1 MKRLTS
7 LVLALLLALTM
18 MVGAFAETADVTG
31 EWYGELL
38 GIQVTLTINADGT
51 YKMDIAGMDSEEGV
65 WEKNEDG
72 NLVMDKGTEGE
83 GLVTVTETGLST
95 EQDGMKIDFTREAPA
110 EDEELTISTETTEE
124 ELQGKWQ
131 ATSVIMNGMSVP
143 MSMVGQECI
152 IEVKD
157 SNLYLLNLVGQ
168 TALAEIP
175 IPMTFVDGIL
185 TVTLPVDKN
194 TTQMFGVAKLTDGTL
209 LFELVQ
215 GDTTMDFLM
224 EAVPEDA
231 EPAAAEYNNIQII
244 TTIGAEDG
252 NVFRPCTFFG
262 GNCYT
267 FDAIVAR
274 RHV

>member
-72 NLVMDKGTEGE
+72 NLVMDKGTDGE

-131 ATSVIMNGMSVP
+131 ATSV
-143 MSMVGQECI
+143 SMVGQECI

-185 TVTLPVDKN
+185 TVTLPVDEN

-231 EPAAAEYNNIQII
+231 EPAAAE
-244 TTIGAEDG
+244 
-252 NVFRPCTFFG
+252 
-262 GNCYT
+262 
-267 FDAIVAR
+267 
-274 RHV
+274 

>member
-1 MKRLTS
+1 M
-7 LVLALLLALTM
+7 
-18 MVGAFAETADVTG
+18 
-31 EWYGELL
+31 
-38 GIQVTLTINADGT
+38 
-51 YKMDIAGMDSEEGV
+51 
-65 WEKNEDG
+65 
-72 NLVMDKGTEGE
+72 
-83 GLVTVTETGLST
+83 TVTETGLST

-185 TVTLPVDKN
+185 TVTLPVDEN
-194 TTQMFGVAKLTDGTL
+194 TKQMFGVAKLTDGTL

-224 EAVPEDA
+224 EAVPED
-231 EPAAAEYNNIQII
+231 
-244 TTIGAEDG
+244 G
-252 NVFRPCTFFG
+252 NVFRPCAFLG

-267 FDAIVAR
+267 FDAVVAR
-274 RHV
+274 KHE

>member
-131 ATSVIMNGMSVP
+131 ATS
-143 MSMVGQECI
+143 MVGQECI

-185 TVTLPVDKN
+185 TVTLPVDEN
-194 TTQMFGVAKLTDGTL
+194 TKQMFGVAKLTDGTL

-231 EPAAAEYNNIQII
+231 EPAAAE
-244 TTIGAEDG
+244 
-252 NVFRPCTFFG
+252 
-262 GNCYT
+262 
-267 FDAIVAR
+267 
-274 RHV
+274 

>member
-131 ATSVIMNGMSVP
+131 ATS
-143 MSMVGQECI
+143 MVGQECI

-157 SNLYLLNLVGQ
+157 SKLYLLNLVGQ

-185 TVTLPVDKN
+185 TVTLPVDEN
-194 TTQMFGVAKLTDGTL
+194 TKQMFGVAKLTDGTL

-231 EPAAAEYNNIQII
+231 EPAAAE
-244 TTIGAEDG
+244 
-252 NVFRPCTFFG
+252 
-262 GNCYT
+262 
-267 FDAIVAR
+267 
-274 RHV
+274 

>member
-72 NLVMDKGTEGE
+72 DLVMDKGTDGE

-131 ATSVIMNGMSVP
+131 ATSVI
-143 MSMVGQECI
+143 
-152 IEVKD
+152 EVKD

-185 TVTLPVDKN
+185 TVTLPVDEN

-231 EPAAAEYNNIQII
+231 EPAAAE
-244 TTIGAEDG
+244 
-252 NVFRPCTFFG
+252 
-262 GNCYT
+262 
-267 FDAIVAR
+267 
-274 RHV
+274 

>member
-110 EDEELTISTETTEE
+110 ASVELTISADTTEE
-124 ELQGKWQ
+124 ELQGVQ
-131 ATSVIMNGMSVP
+131 SAA
-143 MSMVGQECI
+143 GQECI
-152 IEVKD
+152 IEIKD
-157 SNLYLLNLVGQ
+157 SNLYVLNLLSM
-168 TALAEIP
+168 TMLAEIP
-175 IPMTFVDGIL
+175 IPLTFADGIL
-185 TVTLPVDKN
+185 AVTLQADEN
-194 TTQMFGVAKLTDGTL
+194 TTQMFGVAKLADGTV
-209 LFELVQ
+209 LFEVAQ
-215 GDTTMDFLM
+215 GDTVMDFLM
-224 EAVPEDA
+224 EAVTEDA
-231 EPAAAEYNNIQII
+231 EPAAAE
-244 TTIGAEDG
+244 
-252 NVFRPCTFFG
+252 
-262 GNCYT
+262 
-267 FDAIVAR
+267 
-274 RHV
+274 

>member
-72 NLVMDKGTEGE
+72 NLVMDKGTE
-83 GLVTVTETGLST
+83 
-95 EQDGMKIDFTREAPA
+95 QDGMKIDFTREAPA

-157 SNLYLLNLVGQ
+157 SKLYLLNLVGQ

-185 TVTLPVDKN
+185 TVTLPVDEN
-194 TTQMFGVAKLTDGTL
+194 TKQMFGVAKLTDGTL

-231 EPAAAEYNNIQII
+231 EPAAAE
-244 TTIGAEDG
+244 
-252 NVFRPCTFFG
+252 
-262 GNCYT
+262 
-267 FDAIVAR
+267 
-274 RHV
+274 

>member
-1 MKRLTS
+1 MPQIHGANPPNKEKRHMKRLTS

-51 YKMDIAGMDSEEGV
+51 YKMDITGMDSEEGV

-157 SNLYLLNLVGQ
+157 SSLYLLNLVGQ

-185 TVTLPVDKN
+185 TVTLPVDEN

-215 GDTTMDFLM
+215 GDTTMEFLM

-231 EPAAAEYNNIQII
+231 EPAAAE
-244 TTIGAEDG
+244 
-252 NVFRPCTFFG
+252 
-262 GNCYT
+262 
-267 FDAIVAR
+267 
-274 RHV
+274 

>member
-1 MKRLTS
+1 M
-7 LVLALLLALTM
+7 
-18 MVGAFAETADVTG
+18 DV
-31 EWYGELL
+31 
-38 GIQVTLTINADGT
+38 
-51 YKMDIAGMDSEEGV
+51 AGMDSEEGV

-72 NLVMDKGTEGE
+72 SLVMDKGTEGE

-110 EDEELTISTETTEE
+110 EDKELTISTETTEE

-157 SNLYLLNLVGQ
+157 SKLYLLNLVGQ

-185 TVTLPVDKN
+185 TVTLPVDEN

-224 EAVPEDA
+224 EAVTEEA
-231 EPAAAEYNNIQII
+231 EPAAAE
-244 TTIGAEDG
+244 
-252 NVFRPCTFFG
+252 
-262 GNCYT
+262 
-267 FDAIVAR
+267 
-274 RHV
+274 

>member
-110 EDEELTISTETTEE
+110 ASVELTISADTTEE
-124 ELQGKWQ
+124 QLQGKWQ

-168 TALAEIP
+168 TALAEIAVP
-175 IPMTFVDGIL
+175 LTFVDGIL
-185 TVTLPVDKN
+185 SVTLQVDEN
-194 TTQMFGVAKLTDGTL
+194 TSEMFALAMLEDGTV
-209 LFELVQ
+209 LFEVAM
-215 GDTTMDFLM
+215 GDTVMDFLM

-231 EPAAAEYNNIQII
+231 EPAAAE
-244 TTIGAEDG
+244 
-252 NVFRPCTFFG
+252 
-262 GNCYT
+262 
-267 FDAIVAR
+267 
-274 RHV
+274 

>member
-110 EDEELTISTETTEE
+110 EDEE
-124 ELQGKWQ
+124 
-131 ATSVIMNGMSVP
+131 
-143 MSMVGQECI
+143 
-152 IEVKD
+152 
-157 SNLYLLNLVGQ
+157 
-168 TALAEIP
+168 
-175 IPMTFVDGIL
+175 
-185 TVTLPVDKN
+185 
-194 TTQMFGVAKLTDGTL
+194 TDER
-209 LFELVQ
+209 F
-215 GDTTMDFLM
+215 
-224 EAVPEDA
+224 PCPSDA
-231 EPAAAEYNNIQII
+231 ELFFRGAFSFGNSIIMKHPDNN
-244 TTIGAEDG
+244 E
-252 NVFRPCTFFG
+252 
-262 GNCYT
+262 
-267 FDAIVAR
+267 
-274 RHV
+274 

>member
-157 SNLYLLNLVGQ
+157 SNLVP
-168 TALAEIP
+168 AESGWS
-175 IPMTFVDGIL
+175 DGAGGDSDSDD
-185 TVTLPVDKN
+185 VCGWHPHCDAAGGREHDADVRR
-194 TTQMFGVAKLTDGTL
+194 GEADGRH
-209 LFELVQ
+209 
-215 GDTTMDFLM
+215 G
-224 EAVPEDA
+224 AV
-231 EPAAAEYNNIQII
+231 
-244 TTIGAEDG
+244 
-252 NVFRPCTFFG
+252 
-262 GNCYT
+262 
-267 FDAIVAR
+267 
-274 RHV
+274 

>member
-110 EDEELTISTETTEE
+110 ADSEGLDISTETTEE
-124 ELQGKWQ
+124 QLQGKWQ
-131 ATSVIMNGMSVP
+131 ATYVIMNGMSAP
-143 MSMVGQECI
+143 MSMVENDCI
-152 IEVKD
+152 IEVKE
-157 SNLYLLNLVGQ
+157 SNLYLRDLLGQ
-168 TALAEIP
+168 TMLAEIP
-175 IPMTFVDGIL
+175 IPMTFMDGIL
-185 TVTLPVDKN
+185 IASLPTDEN
-194 TTQMFGVAKLTDGTL
+194 TTQMFVVAKLTDGTV
-209 LFELVQ
+209 LFELGQ
-215 GDTTMDFLM
+215 GDTAMDFLM
-224 EAVPEDA
+224 EAVTEDA
-231 EPAAAEYNNIQII
+231 EPAAAE
-244 TTIGAEDG
+244 
-252 NVFRPCTFFG
+252 
-262 GNCYT
+262 
-267 FDAIVAR
+267 
-274 RHV
+274 

>member
-51 YKMDIAGMDSEEGV
+51 YKMDVAGMDSEEGV

-152 IEVKD
+152 IEGEGQQSVPAESGWSDGAGGD
-157 SNLYLLNLVGQ
+157 SDSDDVCGWHPHCDAAGGQ
-168 TALAEIP
+168 EHDADVRRGEA
-175 IPMTFVDGIL
+175 DG
-185 TVTLPVDKN
+185 
-194 TTQMFGVAKLTDGTL
+194 
-209 LFELVQ
+209 
-215 GDTTMDFLM
+215 
-224 EAVPEDA
+224 
-231 EPAAAEYNNIQII
+231 
-244 TTIGAEDG
+244 
-252 NVFRPCTFFG
+252 
-262 GNCYT
+262 
-267 FDAIVAR
+267 
-274 RHV
+274 RHVAV